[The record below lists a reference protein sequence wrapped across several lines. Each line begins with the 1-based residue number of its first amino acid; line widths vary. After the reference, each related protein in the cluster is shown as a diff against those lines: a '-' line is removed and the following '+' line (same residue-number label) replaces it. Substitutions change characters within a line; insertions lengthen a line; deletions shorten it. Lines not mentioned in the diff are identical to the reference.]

1 MGEGNHYVSYD
12 TAGNSTIM
20 SHPSVNENSKTN
32 SKPKKQKS
40 DQTGKESNV
49 EHTSFRNEIVETI
62 RKTEAI
68 SISERGTLANV
79 KEKRSQERYLNF
91 TNLAIQE
98 FCGGINLEINNVNT
112 MLYACTKTVESKLGV
127 KPKNKREPD
136 KNKKPK
142 WQINIEKEIE
152 TIRGEM
158 LILNKI
164 ERNKDPETRK
174 SR

>member
-1 MGEGNHYVSYD
+1 
-12 TAGNSTIM
+12 
-20 SHPSVNENSKTN
+20 
-32 SKPKKQKS
+32 
-40 DQTGKESNV
+40 
-49 EHTSFRNEIVETI
+49 
-62 RKTEAI
+62 
-68 SISERGTLANV
+68 
-79 KEKRSQERYLNF
+79 
-91 TNLAIQE
+91 
-98 FCGGINLEINNVNT
+98 

-174 SR
+174 SRQIIRKYKIINAIDIPSIKEELK

>member
-1 MGEGNHYVSYD
+1 M
-12 TAGNSTIM
+12 
-20 SHPSVNENSKTN
+20 
-32 SKPKKQKS
+32 
-40 DQTGKESNV
+40 
-49 EHTSFRNEIVETI
+49 
-62 RKTEAI
+62 
-68 SISERGTLANV
+68 
-79 KEKRSQERYLNF
+79 NF